1 MTIAISK
8 RFDELKATGLLPSP
22 TGVAMEILRLTQNE
36 GSTIKQ
42 IAQTIQADPAL
53 TGRTLKF
60 ANSAHAGARK
70 PIASVSEAVVRLGMR
85 TVGTL
90 SLGFSVLSS
99 SRRGPCEGFDYDRF
113 WSNSLVLGIA
123 SKTLCGMTKAAPQE
137 EGFACGL
144 LSQIG
149 RLALASVYPEKY
161 AEVLTTWANGSGKE
175 LRDLE
180 QQAFSTDHA
189 EMTAAM
195 MEDWRLPESFQIA
208 VLNQIDDH
216 RKAPST
222 TTPSDVLTLILQT
235 ANQIARIC
243 VEDEHSHA
251 EPIKKLM
258 ACYDQIDLESSGL
271 ADLCDE
277 VAEQWQTWG
286 EILNVNTRELPKF
299 EEILEKSREAEAEAT
314 VDANVETE
322 GESNPHPKSL
332 RILVAE
338 DDPLQLALI
347 TKLVKAAGHSVVG
360 TPNGREAL
368 RTALETN
375 PDVVITDWMMPE
387 MDGFELCRSL
397 RKAKFGRQ
405 LYLIIMTSNGE
416 EERLVEAFEA
426 GADDYLVKP
435 LRARPLQARIRAAV
449 RMIELQHEVE
459 LEREHIRQMTAE
471 LAVVNRKLE
480 QAAFTDALTALPNR
494 RYLIKR
500 LKEEWSIISR
510 KGGQLSCML
519 LDIDRFKS
527 VNDTYGHDVGDL
539 VLKKVA
545 AVLQTVTRDS
555 DVVCRQGGEEF
566 VVVCP
571 GSDLQSAAQGAERL
585 RSKIESETL
594 GYFEQFEHPITVS
607 VGVATRESLMRD
619 EDVILKAADEALY
632 RAKETGRNRVCCA
645 NDKPVEKISKI
656 QDSLRSLFQ

>member
-1 MTIAISK
+1 MTSVLCK

-22 TGVAMEILRLTQNE
+22 TRVAMEILRLTQNE

-60 ANSAHAGARK
+60 ANSAHAGSRR
-70 PIASVSEAVVRLGMR
+70 PIASVSDAVVRLGMR

-99 SRRGPCEGFDYDRF
+99 SRRGPCAGFDYDRF

-123 SKTLCGMTKAAPQE
+123 SKTLCGPTKAAPQE

-161 AEVLTTWANGSGKE
+161 ADVLATWDRGCVEDLLG
-175 LRDLE
+175 LE
-180 QQAFSTDHA
+180 QEAFGTDHA
-189 EMTAAM
+189 ELTAAM
-195 MEDWRLPESFQIA
+195 MEDWGLPEAFRTA
-208 VLNQIDDH
+208 VMNQTDMH
-216 RKAPST
+216 RSMPGKPAAVG
-222 TTPSDVLTLILQT
+222 VLTLILRT
-235 ANQIARIC
+235 ANQIARLC
-243 VEDEHSHA
+243 MADENQRG
-251 EPIKKLM
+251 EPIQKLTD
-258 ACYDQIDLESSGL
+258 CYEQIGLESSGL
-271 ADLCDE
+271 AELCDE
-277 VAEQWQTWG
+277 VADQWRIWG
-286 EILNVNTRELPKF
+286 EILNVNTREVPKF
-299 EEILEKSREAEAEAT
+299 NDLLEMSREQESTEKPQDQSAT
-314 VDANVETE
+314 AAASKPQTT
-322 GESNPHPKSL
+322 SL
-332 RILVAE
+332 RVLVAE
-338 DDPLQLALI
+338 DDPLQLTLI
-347 TKLVKAAGHSVVG
+347 TKLVQAAGHSVIG
-360 TPNGREAL
+360 TADGRAAL

-387 MDGFELCRSL
+387 MNGFELCRSL
-397 RKAKFGRQ
+397 RQTKFGRQ

-449 RMIELQHEVE
+449 RMIELQREVE
-459 LEREHIRQMTAE
+459 LERENIRQMTAE

-480 QAAFTDALTALPNR
+480 QAAFTDALTTLPNR

-500 LKEEWSIISR
+500 LKQEWALISR
-510 KGGQLSCML
+510 NGGKLSCMV

-527 VNDTYGHDVGDL
+527 INDTYGHDVGDL

-545 AVLQTVTRDS
+545 SILQSVTRDS
-555 DVVCRQGGEEF
+555 DVVCRHGGEEF

-571 GSDLQSAAQGAERL
+571 GSDLQAATNGAERL
-585 RSKIESETL
+585 RSKIESGTL
-594 GYFEQFEHPITVS
+594 GQFEQFEHAITVS
-607 VGVATRESLMRD
+607 VGVATRNSQMRD
-619 EDVILKAADEALY
+619 EDTLLKAADEELY
-632 RAKETGRNRVCCA
+632 RAKESGRNRVCSVSEQ
-645 NDKPVEKISKI
+645 PLEKISKI
-656 QDSLRSLFQ
+656 QDTLRTFLS

>member
-1 MTIAISK
+1 
-8 RFDELKATGLLPSP
+8 
-22 TGVAMEILRLTQNE
+22 
-36 GSTIKQ
+36 
-42 IAQTIQADPAL
+42 
-53 TGRTLKF
+53 
-60 ANSAHAGARK
+60 
-70 PIASVSEAVVRLGMR
+70 
-85 TVGTL
+85 
-90 SLGFSVLSS
+90 
-99 SRRGPCEGFDYDRF
+99 
-113 WSNSLVLGIA
+113 
-123 SKTLCGMTKAAPQE
+123 MTKAAPQE

-161 AEVLTTWANGSGKE
+161 AEVLTTWANGSDNE

-180 QQAFSTDHA
+180 QQAFSTDHG

-195 MEDWRLPESFQIA
+195 MEDWGLPESFRLA
-208 VLNQIDDH
+208 VLNQNDNH

-222 TTPSDVLTLILQT
+222 TTPTDVLTLILQT
-235 ANQIARIC
+235 ANQIAHIC
-243 VEDEHSHA
+243 VADEQSRA
-251 EPIKKLM
+251 EPIKKLT
-258 ACYDQIDLESSGL
+258 ACYDQIEMESAGL
-271 ADLCDE
+271 AELCDE

-299 EEILEKSREAEAEAT
+299 EEILEKSRKAESEET
-314 VDANVETE
+314 VDEKVKTE
-322 GESNPHPKSL
+322 GECTLQSKSL

-405 LYLIIMTSNGE
+405 LYLIIMTSNGD

-426 GADDYLVKP
+426 GADEYLVKP

-500 LKEEWSIISR
+500 LKEEWATISHKEANFPACCWTSI
-510 KGGQLSCML
+510 
-519 LDIDRFKS
+519 
-527 VNDTYGHDVGDL
+527 
-539 VLKKVA
+539 VLKA
-545 AVLQTVTRDS
+545 STIPMDMTWVTW
-555 DVVCRQGGEEF
+555 C
-566 VVVCP
+566 
-571 GSDLQSAAQGAERL
+571 
-585 RSKIESETL
+585 
-594 GYFEQFEHPITVS
+594 
-607 VGVATRESLMRD
+607 
-619 EDVILKAADEALY
+619 
-632 RAKETGRNRVCCA
+632 
-645 NDKPVEKISKI
+645 
-656 QDSLRSLFQ
+656 